1 MPAPQPASF
10 LYHASAFALSGH
22 LKRPVEHLIEVQG
35 GTTLPT
41 TGGHGS
47 AHVENYRFNH
57 AVSFKT
63 GYAHVSGSEKVEGN
77 KTIHTTLSTSVVEGL
92 NILDVVTADRI
103 VARLAS
109 SFEPGNA
116 ESSILLLGS
125 RFENLRVAGCKIDVE
140 LDHELAMR
148 LHTFEAV
155 RNEFEKNK
163 EFRKMTGDPFGQGKV
178 QDEVKAHGIIC
189 CSFVKDLR
197 SSDCPGVKHH
207 GHNGYVLEV
216 PEFGKIYLVEVMLEH
231 GRKTL
236 TMLRVELGSPNGGG
250 VVAAQA
256 MTNGRPPGGSG

>member
-1 MPAPQPASF
+1 MPSAQQTPF
-10 LYHASAFALSGH
+10 HYHASAFALSGH

-41 TGGHGS
+41 SGGHGS
-47 AHVENYRFNH
+47 AHVENFRFDH
-57 AVSFKT
+57 AVSFKA

-92 NILDVVTADRI
+92 NVLDVVTADRI

-109 SFEPGNA
+109 SFEPGSA

-140 LDHELAMR
+140 LDHELAMK
-148 LHTFEAV
+148 LDTFEAA
-155 RNEFEKNK
+155 RNEFKK
-163 EFRKMTGDPFGQGKV
+163 SAEFRKMTADPFDSSKV
-178 QDEVKAHGIIC
+178 QKKVEAHGKIC
-189 CSFVKDLR
+189 CSFVKDL
-197 SSDCPGVKHH
+197 SSSNCPGVKHH

-216 PEFGKIYLVEVMLEH
+216 PEFGKIYLAEVKLEH

-250 VVAAQA
+250 VVAAEA
-256 MTNGRPPGGSG
+256 TTNGRPPGGSG

>member
-1 MPAPQPASF
+1 MPAPQPTSF

-22 LKRPVEHLIEVQG
+22 LQRPVEHLIEVQG
-35 GTTLPT
+35 ATTLPT

-47 AHVENYRFNH
+47 AHVENFRFDR
-57 AVSFKT
+57 AVSFKS
-63 GYAHVSGSEKVEGN
+63 GYTHVSGSEKREGN

-92 NILDVVTADRI
+92 NILDLVTADRI

-109 SFEPGNA
+109 SFEPGSA

-125 RFENLRVAGCKIDVE
+125 RFENLCVAGCKIDVE

-148 LHTFEAV
+148 LDTFEAV
-155 RNEFEKNK
+155 RNEFKKNK
-163 EFRKMTGDPFGQGKV
+163 EFRKMTGDPFGRGRM

-189 CSFVKDLR
+189 CSFVKELHM
-197 SSDCPGVKHH
+197 SKCPGIKHH
-207 GHNGYVLEV
+207 GHNGHVLVV
-216 PEFGKIYLVEVMLEH
+216 PEFGAIYLAEVMLEH

-250 VVAAQA
+250 VTAAQA
-256 MTNGRPPGGSG
+256 TTNGRPPGGS